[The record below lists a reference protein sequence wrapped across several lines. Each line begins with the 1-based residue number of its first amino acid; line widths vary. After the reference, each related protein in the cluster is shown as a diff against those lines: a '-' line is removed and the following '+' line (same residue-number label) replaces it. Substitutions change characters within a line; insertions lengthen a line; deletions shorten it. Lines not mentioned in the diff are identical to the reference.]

1 MMFRAVVVIA
11 CLCLGSGCF
20 TMGYLV
26 QAGAG
31 QVDLIRRGKPIAEVV
46 NDKSQPRRVRWLLF
60 QVKHVKAWGQTR
72 GLKPTQ
78 NYKRYSDLERAAAVW
93 VVQGC
98 APLEFS
104 VRRWEFP
111 IVGTVPYLG
120 FFKEADAKAYA
131 EKLAKEE
138 KLDVAVRG
146 AQAYSTLGWFNDPVL
161 STMLGSGPEAV
172 GDLAETILH
181 ESVHATVYVPGQSW
195 FDESLASFI
204 AEGLTPDF
212 LAERF
217 GADSDISRAYAEG
230 QARSERFGKELHA
243 TYDALDK
250 VYKSSVTDEAKRAEK
265 QRILEGLRDTLGMKR
280 VLNNASLAGSK
291 TYATGQ
297 GGFQRL
303 RAACGSWDKFLGAVA
318 TLKTGDFGKPQ
329 QENFE
334 PVLDELA
341 ERECG
346 AKPGVQNPKV
356 ERAY

>member
-1 MMFRAVVVIA
+1 
-11 CLCLGSGCF
+11 
-20 TMGYLV
+20 
-26 QAGAG
+26 
-31 QVDLIRRGKPIAEVV
+31 
-46 NDKSQPRRVRWLLF
+46 
-60 QVKHVKAWGQTR
+60 
-72 GLKPTQ
+72 
-78 NYKRYSDLERAAAVW
+78 

-98 APLEFS
+98 APLAFS

-131 EKLAKEE
+131 EQLAKEE

-146 AQAYSTLGWFNDPVL
+146 AQAYSTLGWFDDPVL
-161 STMLGSGPEAV
+161 STMLGEGPGAV

-204 AEGLTPDF
+204 AEGLTPDW

-217 GADSDISRAYAEG
+217 GPESSEARAYAEG

-250 VYKSSVTDEAKRAEK
+250 VYKSGVTDEKKRAEK

-291 TYATGQ
+291 TYATGR
-297 GGFQRL
+297 GGFVRL
-303 RAACGSWDKFLGAVA
+303 KAACGSWGRFLGAVA
-318 TLKTGDFGKPQ
+318 TLKASDFGKPQ

-334 PVLDELA
+334 PVLEALA
-341 ERECG
+341 KGKCSH
-346 AKPGVQNPKV
+346 
-356 ERAY
+356 